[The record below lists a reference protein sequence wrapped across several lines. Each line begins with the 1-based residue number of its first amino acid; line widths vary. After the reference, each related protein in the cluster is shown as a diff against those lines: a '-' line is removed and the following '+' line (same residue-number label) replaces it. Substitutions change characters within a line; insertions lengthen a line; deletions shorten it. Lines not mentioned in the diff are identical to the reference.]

1 MEVLPVEI
9 IEMDVTDDVVV
20 CQFLFIDILF

>member
-1 MEVLPVEI
+1 MEVLPVEK